1 MRPGL
6 LLAAALGGLS
16 GVALGAFGAHGLRG
30 DLAPGL
36 LAVWETGVRYQLFHS
51 LALLALALAPATG
64 QYPAM
69 RAAGW
74 AWAAG
79 MLVFSGSLY
88 VLALTGVGW
97 LGAVAPLGGLSLMA
111 GWGLLAVFAW
121 RRWREHTDDR

>member
-1 MRPGL
+1 MRPSL
-6 LLAAALGGLS
+6 LLTAALGGLS

-30 DLAPGL
+30 GLAPGL

-64 QYPAM
+64 QYAAI

-79 MLVFSGSLY
+79 ILVFSGSLY
-88 VLALTGVGW
+88 LLALTGVGW
-97 LGAVAPLGGLSLMA
+97 LGAVAPLGGLSLLA

-121 RRWREHTDDR
+121 RRWREQHR

>member
-16 GVALGAFGAHGLRG
+16 GVALGAFGSHGLRG
-30 DLAPGL
+30 SLAPGL
-36 LAVWETGVRYQLFHS
+36 LAAWETGVRYQLFHS
-51 LALLALALAPATG
+51 LALLALALAPAAD
-64 QYPAM
+64 QHKAV

-74 AWAAG
+74 ALAAG
-79 MLVFSGSLY
+79 ILVFSGSLY
-88 VLALTGVGW
+88 LLALTGVGW

-121 RRWREHTDDR
+121 RRCRGQHR

>member
-1 MRPGL
+1 MNPGL
-6 LLAAALGGLS
+6 LLAAALGGFS

-30 DLAPGL
+30 ALAPGL

-64 QYPAM
+64 QYAAL

-79 MLVFSGSLY
+79 IPVFSGSLY
-88 VLALTGVGW
+88 LLALTGAGW
-97 LGAVAPLGGLSLMA
+97 LGAVAPLGGLSLLA

-121 RRWREHTDDR
+121 RRRREWHP